1 MTARLPKLSGEQGIG
16 VVVAIATITVT
27 AGLAAALVAGAST
40 FLHTASRDS
49 SNKRALA
56 AAQAGLNVGVYRYG
70 LISASPSASFAEK
83 CVTDREE
90 AWKSTSPHC
99 PVATGYLNDTGASS
113 SYYLTPDMSTS
124 LTGMST
130 VATECASS
138 GAGDRC
144 LTAIGTVNGVT
155 RRVQE
160 RVRVLELFTIHGM
173 LGLEKTQINSSE
185 SWSGANFQIT
195 SDTGS
200 NGAITFGNNVTAPG
214 APYHCEVGP
223 SAPAPPCGGQTIK
236 RATPITV
243 PSVETLP
250 FGTTKTTNSDWTITK
265 AEGYNSETRSLSVAA
280 GATVTLVAGDYNFCY
295 VNLGNGATLSAATGA
310 RVKVFVDSP
319 SREGSGCTG
328 PSGGK
333 FNAESSGARVNLGA
347 TAGQLEFYLWGTAT
361 AVASPPPEGK
371 CNADFSF
378 NNTAAGTS
386 SNLYIYAPDS
396 IVKLRSNAY
405 QMGSVVACQTIYW
418 AESASARW
426 DYPPSGIRPS
436 SGVGAVAGSFRECTP
451 TYSGDPE
458 STCG

>member
-1 MTARLPKLSGEQGIG
+1 MALAPMQRASRRRARSSASLSAALSRIPGSGWNALRRSVRAGPRAPLAAQARADG

-144 LTAIGTVNGVT
+144 LTAIGTVSGVT

-160 RVRVLELFTIHGM
+160 RVRVLELFTIHGL

-185 SWSGANFQIT
+185 SWGGKNFQIT

-200 NGAITFGNNVTAPG
+200 NGPITFGNNVNAPG

-223 SAPAPPCGGQTIK
+223 AAPEPPN
-236 RATPITV
+236 RTV
-243 PSVETLP
+243 R
-250 FGTTKTTNSDWTITK
+250 FAN
-265 AEGYNSETRSLSVAA
+265 TRERDCS
-280 GATVTLVAGDYNFCY
+280 
-295 VNLGNGATLSAATGA
+295 
-310 RVKVFVDSP
+310 
-319 SREGSGCTG
+319 
-328 PSGGK
+328 
-333 FNAESSGARVNLGA
+333 
-347 TAGQLEFYLWGTAT
+347 
-361 AVASPPPEGK
+361 
-371 CNADFSF
+371 
-378 NNTAAGTS
+378 
-386 SNLYIYAPDS
+386 
-396 IVKLRSNAY
+396 
-405 QMGSVVACQTIYW
+405 
-418 AESASARW
+418 
-426 DYPPSGIRPS
+426 
-436 SGVGAVAGSFRECTP
+436 
-451 TYSGDPE
+451 
-458 STCG
+458 